1 MMNDIKAKAEQ
12 AIRQQVAILE
22 RRPDLIEAI
31 GKLTAAEDIKAE
43 FNSLTPD
50 VAEAVLMVSLSTL
63 MNCQTVEAI
72 KRQDQSGLN

>member
-1 MMNDIKAKAEQ
+1 MNDIKAKAEQ